1 VADVTF
7 PSPTDVTEARCP
19 SCSSGGLT
27 EFYEAAGVPAHS
39 CVLLPTREEALSYPT
54 GDVRLAFCQTC
65 GFITNL
71 AFDPSLI
78 DYTQDYEETQGFSG
92 RFNEFARSLAER
104 LIERYDLR
112 GKEILEI
119 GCGKGEFLVLLCE
132 LGGNRGLG
140 IDPSY
145 VPERLDTTA
154 DVRFIRDY
162 YDDRFSHLT
171 GDLVCCRH
179 TLEHIGPT
187 AEFMERVARSTRAR
201 LGAILFLEVP
211 DVRRV
216 LRESAFW
223 DIYHEHCS
231 YFSPGSLARL
241 FRSTGFEVLDLAL
254 DFDDQYILLD
264 ARIDDGSR
272 PAANPL
278 EETVEEIT
286 ADVEAFRDHWHDH
299 IERWTERLRSINE
312 RGQRAVLWGSGSK
325 GVAFLTTVGIRDEV
339 QHVVDI
345 NPFRQNMYM
354 PGTGQRIVAPEALRQ
369 SPPDV
374 VIVMNPIYR
383 EEIKQELDSMEL
395 SPELVN
401 VDALVSADEATER

>member
-1 VADVTF
+1 VTGAAVI
-7 PSPTDVTEARCP
+7 DRCP
-19 SCSSGGLT
+19 SCGSPNLE
-27 EFYEAAGVPAHS
+27 EFYQASGVPAHS
-39 CVLLPTREEALSYPT
+39 CVLLPTREEAVWYPT
-54 GDVRLAFCQTC
+54 GAIRLALCRTC

-78 DYTQDYEETQGFSG
+78 DYTQDYEETQGFSS

-104 LIERYDLR
+104 LIERYGLR
-112 GKEILEI
+112 GKDVLEI

-145 VPERLDTTA
+145 VPERLGTKA

-162 YDDRFSHLT
+162 FDERFTHLT

-187 AEFMERVARSTRAR
+187 GQFLELIRRSTANRP
-201 LGAILFLEVP
+201 GAVVFLEVP

-241 FRSTGFEVLDLAL
+241 FMATGFDVLDVSLG
-254 DFDDQYILLD
+254 FDDQYILLH
-264 ARIDDGSR
+264 ATIDGSS
-272 PAANPL
+272 PSTPLPL
-278 EETVEEIT
+278 EETVDDVAE
-286 ADVEAFRDHWHDH
+286 DVEAFRGRWRDHL
-299 IERWTERLRSINE
+299 ERWTDRIRSIRE
-312 RGQRAVLWGSGSK
+312 GGQRAVLWGSGSK
-325 GVAFLTTVGIRDEV
+325 GVAFLTTLGIRDEV
-339 QHVVDI
+339 QQVVDI
-345 NPFRQNMYM
+345 NPFRQGMYM
-354 PGTGQRIVAPEALRQ
+354 PGTGQRIVAPEALKED
-369 SPPDV
+369 PPEV
-374 VIVMNPIYR
+374 VIVMNPIY
-383 EEIKQELDSMEL
+383 ENEIRRDLDRLDLGPQVL
-395 SPELVN
+395 S
-401 VDALVSADEATER
+401 VDALVSADGGTER

>member
-1 VADVTF
+1 MAD
-7 PSPTDVTEARCP
+7 RCP
-19 SCSSGGLT
+19 SCGSTDLR
-27 EFYEAAGVPAHS
+27 EFYRASGVPAHS
-39 CVLLPTREEALSYPT
+39 CVLLATREEATGYPT
-54 GDVRLAFCQTC
+54 GDIRLAFCPSC

-71 AFDPSLI
+71 AFDPALI

-92 RFNEFARSLAER
+92 RFNEFAETLAER
-104 LIERYDLR
+104 LIERYGLR
-112 GKEILEI
+112 EKDILEI

-145 VPERLDTTA
+145 VPGRLDTTA

-162 YDDRFSHLT
+162 YDDRFTHLT

-187 AEFMERVARSTRAR
+187 GEFMGRIARSTRAR
-201 LGAILFLEVP
+201 PGAIVFLEVP

-241 FRSTGFEVLDLAL
+241 FRSAGFDVLDLAL

-264 ARIDDGSR
+264 ARVSDGASLL
-272 PAANPL
+272 PL
-278 EETVEEIT
+278 EESVDELAE
-286 ADVEAFRDHWHDH
+286 DVEAFRLHHEEH
-299 IERWTERLRSINE
+299 TERWAERIRSIHE
-312 RGQRAVLWGSGSK
+312 RGRRAVLWGSGSK
-325 GVAFLTTVGIRDEV
+325 GVAFLTTLAIREEV
-339 QHVVDI
+339 EHVVDI
-345 NPFRQNMYM
+345 NPFRQGMYM
-354 PGTGQRIVAPEALRQ
+354 PGTGQRIVAPESLREHR
-369 SPPDV
+369 PDV

-383 EEIKQELDSMEL
+383 DEIQRDLDRIGL
-395 SPELVN
+395 APEVLA
-401 VDALVSADEATER
+401 VDALVPADGAAER

>member
-1 VADVTF
+1 MVDVTF
-7 PSPTDVTEARCP
+7 PTASDVAEARCP
-19 SCSSGGLT
+19 SCGSGGLL

-39 CVLLPTREEALSYPT
+39 CVLLATREEALGYPT
-54 GDVRLAFCQTC
+54 GDVRLAFCPTC

-154 DVRFIRDY
+154 DVHFIRDY
-162 YDDRFSHLT
+162 YDERFTHLT

-179 TLEHIGPT
+179 TLEHIAPT
-187 AEFMERVARSTRAR
+187 AEFMERVAHSTRAR
-201 LGAILFLEVP
+201 PGAIVFLEVP

-264 ARIDDGSR
+264 ARIGEGSR
-272 PAANPL
+272 PMSL
-278 EETVEEIT
+278 EESVEEVA
-286 ADVEAFRDHWHDH
+286 ADVEAFQARWQDHTK
-299 IERWTERLRSINE
+299 RWTERLRSIHR

-325 GVAFLTTVGIRDEV
+325 GVAFLTTLGLQEEV
-339 QHVVDI
+339 QDVVDI
-345 NPFRQNMYM
+345 NPFRQGMYM
-354 PGTGQRIVAPEALRQ
+354 PGTGQRIVGPAALEED
-369 SPPDV
+369 PPDV
-374 VIVMNPIYR
+374 VIVMNPIYL
-383 EEIKQELDSMEL
+383 EEIQRDLDRMGL
-395 SPELVN
+395 APELLA
-401 VDALVSADEATER
+401 VDALVPADGAAER

>member
-1 VADVTF
+1 VTF
-7 PSPTDVTEARCP
+7 PDPIRVIESTCP
-19 SCSSGGLT
+19 SCGSTGLL
-27 EFYEAAGVPAHS
+27 EFYRASGVPAHS
-39 CVLLPTREEALSYPT
+39 CVLLPTREEALGYPA
-54 GDVRLAFCQTC
+54 GQVRLALCRTC
-65 GFITNL
+65 GFITNV

-92 RFNEFARSLAER
+92 RFNEFARSLASR
-104 LIERYDLR
+104 LIERYGLR
-112 GKEILEI
+112 GKDILEI

-145 VPERLDTTA
+145 VPERLETEA

-162 YDDRFSHLT
+162 FGERFTHLT

-187 AEFMERVARSTRAR
+187 GAFMELIRRSTEAR
-201 LGAILFLEVP
+201 PGATMFLEVP

-241 FRSTGFEVLDLAL
+241 FRSKGFEMLDLAL

-264 ARIDDGSR
+264 ARVGR
-272 PAANPL
+272 GPGPTATPL

-286 ADVEAFRDHWHDH
+286 GDVEAFRAGWRDH
-299 IERWTERLRSINE
+299 IERWTERLRSIHG

-325 GVAFLTTVGIRDEV
+325 GVAFLTTLGIRDEV

-345 NPFRQNMYM
+345 NPFRQGMYM
-354 PGTGQRIVAPEALRQ
+354 PGTGQRIVRPNDLPEN
-369 SPPDV
+369 PPDV

-383 EEIKQELDSMEL
+383 DEIGQELDRLGL
-395 SPELVN
+395 SPELVS

>member
-1 VADVTF
+1 MND
-7 PSPTDVTEARCP
+7 RCP
-19 SCSSGGLT
+19 SCGSTDLRD
-27 EFYEAAGVPAHS
+27 FYEASDVPAHS
-39 CVLLPTREEALSYPT
+39 CVLLPTREEAIAYPA
-54 GDVRLAFCQTC
+54 GNIRLALCRAC

-78 DYTQDYEETQGFSG
+78 DYKQDYEETQGFSG

-145 VPERLDTTA
+145 VPDRLETTA

-162 YDDRFSHLT
+162 YDDRLTHHT

-187 AEFMERVARSTRAR
+187 GAFMELIHRSAAARPGS
-201 LGAILFLEVP
+201 IVFLEVP

-241 FRSTGFEVLDLAL
+241 FRATGFEVLDLAL

-264 ARIDDGSR
+264 ARIDGGSR
-272 PAANPL
+272 RTPTPL
-278 EETVEEIT
+278 EETVEEIVT
-286 ADVEAFRDHWHDH
+286 DVEAFRTRWEDH
-299 IERWTERLRSINE
+299 IGRWTERLRSIRE
-312 RGQRAVLWGSGSK
+312 RGQRVVLWGSGSK
-325 GVAFLTTVGIRDEV
+325 GVAFLTTLGIRDEV
-339 QHVVDI
+339 EDVVDI
-345 NPFRQNMYM
+345 NPFRQGMYM
-354 PGTGQRIVAPEALRQ
+354 PGTGQRIVSPDSLRED
-369 SPPDV
+369 PPDE

-383 EEIKQELDSMEL
+383 DEIRRDLDRL
-395 SPELVN
+395 GLAPELVN
-401 VDALVSADEATER
+401 VDALVSVDEALEQ

>member
-1 VADVTF
+1 M
-7 PSPTDVTEARCP
+7 TDRCP
-19 SCSSGGLT
+19 SCRSADLR
-27 EFYEAAGVPAHS
+27 EFYRASGVPAHS
-39 CVLLPTREEALSYPT
+39 CVLLATREEATGYPT
-54 GDVRLAFCQTC
+54 GDIRLAFCQTC

-104 LIERYDLR
+104 LIERHGLR

-145 VPERLDTTA
+145 VPERLDTA
-154 DVRFIRDY
+154 AKVRFIRDY
-162 YDDRFSHLT
+162 YDDRFTHLT

-187 AEFMERVARSTRAR
+187 GRFMEQIAGSARAR
-201 LGAILFLEVP
+201 PGAAVFLEVP

-241 FRSTGFEVLDLAL
+241 FRATGLEVLDLAL
-254 DFDDQYILLD
+254 GFDDQYILLD
-264 ARIDDGSR
+264 ARLGDGTS
-272 PAANPL
+272 PLPL
-278 EETVEEIT
+278 EERVEEL
-286 ADVEAFRDHWHDH
+286 AEDVEAFQAHSQEHAD
-299 IERWTERLRSINE
+299 RWADRIRSIHE
-312 RGQRAVLWGSGSK
+312 RGRRAVLWGSGSK
-325 GVAFLTTVGIRDEV
+325 GVAFLTTLGIRDEIEF
-339 QHVVDI
+339 VVDI
-345 NPFRQNMYM
+345 NPFRHGMHM
-354 PGTGQRIVAPEALRQ
+354 PGTGQPIVAPAQLRE
-369 SPPDV
+369 SRPDV

-383 EEIKQELDSMEL
+383 DEIQRDLDGMGL
-395 SPELVN
+395 APEVLA
-401 VDALVSADEATER
+401 VDALVPADGAAER

>member
-1 VADVTF
+1 MAEATF
-7 PSPTDVTEARCP
+7 PHAPDVSEARCP

-39 CVLLPTREEALSYPT
+39 CVLLATREEALGYPT
-54 GDVRLAFCQTC
+54 GDVRLAFCPTC

-92 RFNEFARSLAER
+92 RFNEFARSLGER
-104 LIERYDLR
+104 LVERYDLR

-132 LGGNRGLG
+132 LGGNRGVG

-154 DVRFIRDY
+154 DVRFVRDY
-162 YDDRFSHLT
+162 YDDRFTDLT

-179 TLEHIGPT
+179 TLEHIAPT
-187 AEFMERVARSTRAR
+187 AEFMQRIAISTRAR
-201 LGAILFLEVP
+201 PGAIVFLEVP

-264 ARIDDGSR
+264 ARIDGAPR
-272 PAANPL
+272 PSATSL
-278 EETVEEIT
+278 EERVEEVA
-286 ADVEAFRDHWHDH
+286 ADVETFRTHWHDH
-299 IERWTERLRSINE
+299 TERWTERLRAIHR

-325 GVAFLTTVGIRDEV
+325 GVAFLTTLGLREEV
-339 QHVVDI
+339 QDVVDI
-345 NPFRQNMYM
+345 NPFRQGMYM
-354 PGTGQRIVAPEALRQ
+354 PGTGQRIVGPAALQEDR
-369 SPPDV
+369 PDV
-374 VIVMNPIYR
+374 VVVMNPIYR
-383 EEIKQELDSMEL
+383 DEIRRDLDGVGL
-395 SPELVN
+395 TPELLA
-401 VDALVSADEATER
+401 VDDLVPAD